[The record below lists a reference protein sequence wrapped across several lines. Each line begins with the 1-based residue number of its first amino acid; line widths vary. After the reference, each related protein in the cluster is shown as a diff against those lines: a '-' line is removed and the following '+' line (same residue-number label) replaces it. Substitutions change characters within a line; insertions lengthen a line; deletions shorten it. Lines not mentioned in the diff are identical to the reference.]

1 MKNVIGTLVA
11 ALLIVTACGNAQER
25 AALQARELTAQIAKI
40 DSVWQLQ
47 PASAQEIIATYQTAE
62 GLIKSKE
69 AVLHTHNQCHYVW
82 HCGEYMFKCRGK
94 NSDIYDL
101 PAHATELSLDD
112 SIVADFITKEKK
124 GKFTDHYFTL
134 RAMKRGCSFDESRDG
149 MTATVFFPIRTLNE
163 NDFEKLRCIF
173 SSSNATLHNAYLERL
188 KFPLGNSG
196 CSEGLKSVQ
205 PLIEK
210 NVSNSPLKS
219 EILALFEAYTRIM
232 PGMPA
237 PVSTLKDTKGNEL
250 IFPQMRGCVIVID
263 VWATWC
269 SSCIKNM
276 PKFIGLAKEYE
287 GRNDIRFATVSIDRS
302 EEKEEWLSA
311 IKRCGIDHLLN
322 LFPDCEVQ
330 SQFETDYHISGIP
343 RYIIIDK
350 EGNIVSAYAPS
361 EPSDLKELINK
372 AL

>member
-25 AALQARELTAQIAKI
+25 AAQQARDLTAQIAKI

-62 GLIKSKE
+62 RLIKSKE

-112 SIVADFITKEKK
+112 SIVADFITNEKK

-149 MTATVFFPIRTLNE
+149 MTATVFFPIRALNE

-250 IFPQMRGCVIVID
+250 IFPQMRGSV
-263 VWATWC
+263 
-269 SSCIKNM
+269 
-276 PKFIGLAKEYE
+276 
-287 GRNDIRFATVSIDRS
+287 
-302 EEKEEWLSA
+302 
-311 IKRCGIDHLLN
+311 
-322 LFPDCEVQ
+322 
-330 SQFETDYHISGIP
+330 
-343 RYIIIDK
+343 
-350 EGNIVSAYAPS
+350 
-361 EPSDLKELINK
+361 
-372 AL
+372 